1 MQKINFKSKSNYE
14 FIDYSSIVALNMSAE
29 TQCRTLSGCG
39 NLVLPQPVTDRS
51 IIESVTGFI
60 NEVVPTTTSNSENKD
75 VITWARFEY
84 CDVNDPALMSENCE
98 EGINSPPLLLLL
110 GYGSGVQVWCIKNS
124 GEACEILSWRR
135 GVVRTLRILQTPQHE
150 IHDAFAHKR
159 PIVALCDST
168 GPGPH
173 FCSLSFISLR
183 VGDQVKIIKYKNPVS
198 DVVSSRRV
206 VVVTFPE
213 KLAIL
218 DAGTLEEKKAIITC
232 YPTNGPNPNPI
243 ALGTRWL
250 AYADKRIL
258 PGNLSSGGAEIYSG
272 QSMTATV
279 LHAAKS
285 FGKGLRDF
293 GDAVANSLA
302 GQRNSALPQ
311 TGNSDLHPGVVT
323 ILDTHTVNNYLRETN
338 ENDNGSDIV
347 AHFIAH
353 TEPIVAIS
361 FDPSGMLLLTADK
374 RGHDFHVF
382 RVFPHPCGSH
392 SAAVHHLYVLHRG
405 DTTAKVQD
413 IAWSCDS
420 RWVTVSTLRGT
431 THIFAV
437 TTYGG
442 PVAVRTHAT
451 PHVVNRQS
459 RFHRSAGLMPDG
471 RNSPE
476 TITLTPCVAFSNP
489 RLPPFPLPTTLLAL
503 AHIRQPPLLNPS
515 AFQFQRI
522 DNAGRPTT
530 KQSSSEEACAMP
542 LKVAACFAPL
552 RGWIPSTGK
561 IIQKNHKRSV
571 DSLFI
576 ISCNGNLVEY
586 HLKPRPATGIPKEKI
601 CDDTPL
607 ELEVEAKAQW
617 LLSKAPHTS
626 ELQFPLHPSNP
637 LMMHYETSDLVDNDR
652 ANEDDEHWLSQVEIV
667 THTGPHRRLWM
678 GPQFVFKTFNST
690 SGVWND
696 SDAIEVGSGAGP
708 RPVRSNS
715 INIPL
720 GTSSRP
726 IFPVLIEST
735 SSSSSEQSPRMYPSY
750 SEESDNIL
758 APDSQVAENLAD
770 AMMENPAVN
779 AKDQNKGNMDFI
791 SL

>member
-1 MQKINFKSKSNYE
+1 
-14 FIDYSSIVALNMSAE
+14 MSAE
-29 TQCRTLSGCG
+29 TQYRTLGSSS

-51 IIESVTGFI
+51 IIKSVAGFI
-60 NEVVPTTTSNSENKD
+60 NEVVPAAASTTENKD

-84 CDVNDPALMSENCE
+84 CDVNDPAIPTENSED
-98 EGINSPPLLLLL
+98 GVTSPPLLLLL
-110 GYGSGVQVWCIKNS
+110 GYGSGVQVWCIRNN
-124 GEACEILSWRR
+124 GEASEILSWRR
-135 GVVRTLRILQTPQHE
+135 GVVRTLRILQTPQSD

-168 GPGPH
+168 GPGPN

-183 VGDQVKIIKYKNPVS
+183 IGDQVKIIKYKNPVS

-218 DAGTLEEKKAIITC
+218 DAGTLEERRAVITC
-232 YPTNGPNPNPI
+232 YPTSGPNPNPV
-243 ALGTRWL
+243 ALGPRWL

-258 PGNLSSGGAEIYSG
+258 PSKLSSGGAEVYSG

-302 GQRNSALPQ
+302 GQRNPSMSQ
-311 TGNSDLHPGVVT
+311 SGNSDLHPGVVT
-323 ILDTHTVNNYLRETN
+323 IIDTLTANNYIRETN
-338 ENDNGSDIV
+338 ENDDGTDIV

-353 TEPIVAIS
+353 TETVVAIS

-374 RGHDFHVF
+374 RGHDFHLF
-382 RVFPHPCGSH
+382 RVFPHPCGSQN
-392 SAAVHHLYVLHRG
+392 AAVHHLYVLHRG

-459 RFHRSAGLMPDG
+459 RFHRSAGLMADG

-476 TITLTPCVAFSNP
+476 TINHAPCVAFTNP
-489 RLPPFPLPTTLLAL
+489 RLPPFPHPTSLMAL
-503 AHIRQPPLLNPS
+503 AHIRHSPLVNPS
-515 AFQFQRI
+515 TFQFQRI
-522 DNAGRPTT
+522 DNSGRTT
-530 KQSSSEEACAMP
+530 SRQLSTDDANAIP

-552 RGWIPSTGK
+552 RGWIPTSGK
-561 IIQKNHKRSV
+561 MMQKNHKRPV
-571 DSLFI
+571 DSLFV
-576 ISCNGNLVEY
+576 ISCNGNLIEY
-586 HLKPRPATGIPKEKI
+586 HLKPQPAAGIPKEKV
-601 CDDTPL
+601 CDDTPI
-607 ELEVEAKAQW
+607 ELEVEAKAEW
-617 LLSKAPHTS
+617 VLSKAPHTT
-626 ELQFPLHPSNP
+626 ELQLPLPPNNP
-637 LMMHYETSDLVDNDR
+637 LMMHPDSCNKMDSDR
-652 ANEDDEHWLSQVEIV
+652 IKEDDEHWLSQVEIV

-678 GPQFVFKTFNST
+678 GPQFVFKTFNP
-690 SGVWND
+690 SGGAWSD
-696 SDAIEVGSGAGP
+696 SDAIEVGSGMGP
-708 RPVRSNS
+708 RPARSNS

-726 IFPVLIEST
+726 IVPVLIEST
-735 SSSSSEQSPRMYPSY
+735 SNSSLEQSPRMYPSY
-750 SEESDNIL
+750 NEESDSSL
-758 APDSQVAENLAD
+758 GPESQVAENLAD
-770 AMMENPAVN
+770 AMMENPTTV
-779 AKDQNKGNMDFI
+779 KDQKNKVNVDFI